1 MQGPSGRP
9 PLAEEG
15 SGTGSKPVNEG
26 LEELR
31 RRIVPRIP
39 SGTTGFIFVDD
50 GRPLA
55 ADFFGSEDLAL
66 KLLPKS
72 LESYARRAMPPRRTR
87 QTTATSRN
95 GREAIE
101 FFERIC
107 GTRSEAGS
115 TTGSGVGLQTS
126 ERGLLGGGVVLDG
139 LVVHYGVRVEEL
151 GTSYR
156 RPRPTII
163 RPRSEMHGERQ

>member
-31 RRIVPRIP
+31 RRIVPADS
-39 SGTTGFIFVDD
+39 SGRQALIFVDD

-66 KLLPKS
+66 KLLPKLLRVLMS
-72 LESYARRAMPPRRTR
+72 RAMPRGERGKRRR
-87 QTTATSRN
+87 PARTA
-95 GREAIE
+95 GR
-101 FFERIC
+101 
-107 GTRSEAGS
+107 RSSSSSEYAAPAAKPAAQRARCRAAGRAS
-115 TTGSGVGLQTS
+115 
-126 ERGLLGGGVVLDG
+126 GLLGGGVVLED

-163 RPRSEMHGERQ
+163 WPRSEMHGERQ